1 MSPTLAGM
9 LLAAAAGATFC
20 VLNTFARMLA
30 QDLPPFEVQFL
41 RYAMGIIPLLPWL
54 LRAGLA
60 PLRPNGL
67 GGQLLRGLA
76 HSSGLFLW
84 FAALPHIPFAEM
96 TAIGFT
102 TPIFIMLGAVAFL
115 GERMIWQRWAAALLG
130 FGGVLVVVW
139 PSLSGADS
147 FWSLVMLGSSPLF
160 ALSFLIT
167 KALTRRDGPAV
178 IVLWQS
184 LTVAGF
190 TLPFAL
196 WQWQAPTATQW
207 GIALLCG
214 LFGTLGHWL
223 LTSAYKLADISSA
236 QPVKFLDLIWA
247 TLLGFLVFA
256 EIPERATLIGA
267 AVIFLATSW
276 IARVEARRRA

>member
-1 MSPTLAGM
+1 MNPSLAGM
-9 LLAAAAGATFC
+9 LLAAAAGLTFS
-20 VLNTFARMLA
+20 VLNTFARVLA
-30 QDLPPFEVQFL
+30 HELPPFEVQFL
-41 RYAMGIIPLLPWL
+41 RYAMGLVPLLPWL

-102 TPIFIMLGAVAFL
+102 TPLFIMLGAVAFL
-115 GERMIWQRWAAALLG
+115 GERMVWQRWAAAALG

-139 PSLSGADS
+139 PSLTGTES

-196 WQWQAPTATQW
+196 WQWQWPTATQW

-223 LTSAYKLADISSA
+223 LTSAFRLADISAA

-247 TLLGFLVFA
+247 TLLGFLVFS
-256 EIPERATLIGA
+256 EIPERATLAGA

-276 IARVEARRRA
+276 IARVETKRRA

>member
-1 MSPTLAGM
+1 MNPTLAGM
-9 LLAAAAGATFC
+9 LLAAAAGLTFA
-20 VLNTFARMLA
+20 VLNTFARVLA
-30 QDLPPFEVQFL
+30 QALPPFEVQFL
-41 RYAMGIIPLLPWL
+41 RYAMGLVPLLPWL
-54 LRAGLA
+54 LRVGVA

-67 GGQLLRGLA
+67 GGQLIRGLA

-102 TPIFIMLGAVAFL
+102 TPLFIMLGAVAFL

-130 FGGVLVVVW
+130 FGGVLVVVG
-139 PSLSGADS
+139 PSLAGSES
-147 FWSLVMLGSSPLF
+147 VWSLVMLASSPLF
-160 ALSFLIT
+160 AMSFLIT

-196 WQWQAPTATQW
+196 WQWQPPTPTQW
-207 GIALLCG
+207 GLALLCG
-214 LFGTLGHWL
+214 LLGTLGHWL

-256 EIPERATLIGA
+256 EIPERATLVGA

-276 IARVEARRRA
+276 IARVEAKRRA

>member
-1 MSPTLAGM
+1 MTPTLAGM
-9 LLAAAAGATFC
+9 LLAAAAGLTFS
-20 VLNTFARMLA
+20 VLNTFARVLA
-30 QDLPPFEVQFL
+30 HELPPFEVQFL

-67 GGQLLRGLA
+67 GGQLWRGLA

-102 TPIFIMLGAVAFL
+102 TPLFIMLGAVAFL
-115 GERMIWQRWAAALLG
+115 GERMVWQRWAAALLG

-139 PSLSGADS
+139 PSLTGTES

-160 ALSFLIT
+160 AISFLIT

-184 LTVAGF
+184 LTVALF
-190 TLPFAL
+190 SLPFAL
-196 WQWQAPTATQW
+196 WQWQWPTATQW

-223 LTSAYKLADISSA
+223 LTSAFRLADISAA

-256 EIPERATLIGA
+256 EIPERATLAGA

-276 IARVEARRRA
+276 IARVETKRRA